1 MRVLSAPGAAPSAWA
16 QWWPVVLGLGLMYAP
31 TYVALWRDT
40 WTSDDQAHGP
50 IVVAISLWLLWR
62 QRARFASL
70 EQASSWVAGGAL
82 LLIGV
87 LAYVLGRSQN
97 IPLFD
102 VGSQI
107 PVLAGVVLCAHGWP
121 GLRLTWFPILLLAF
135 VVPLPGVLLD
145 WVTGPLKELVSV
157 LTERILYALGYPI
170 ARDGVTLAI
179 GPYQLLV
186 ADACSGL
193 HSMYSLTAL
202 GLLYVYLTRP
212 EGYWRKAILI
222 LSIWPIAFAG
232 NLVRVLVLVLVTY
245 YFGDAA
251 GQGFLHGFAG
261 LLLFLVALALLF
273 VLDWLLRLIHR
284 PPAARYA

>member
-1 MRVLSAPGAAPSAWA
+1 MRSLSAPEPALSPWT
-16 QWWPVVLGLGLMYAP
+16 QWWPVVLGLVLMYAP
-31 TYVALWRDT
+31 TYTVLWRDT

-62 QRARFASL
+62 QRARFANL
-70 EQASSWVAGGAL
+70 DCASSWAAGGAL
-82 LLIGV
+82 LLFGV
-87 LAYVLGRSQN
+87 CVYVLGRSQN

-107 PVLAGVVLCAHGWP
+107 PVLAGIVLCAYGWP
-121 GLRLTWFPILLLAF
+121 GLRLAWFPILLLAF

-145 WVTGPLKELVSV
+145 WLTGPLKEYVSA
-157 LTERILYALGYPI
+157 LTEHILYALGYPI
-170 ARDGVTLAI
+170 AREGVTLAI

-232 NLVRVLVLVLVTY
+232 NLVRVLILVLVTY
-245 YFGDAA
+245 HFGDAA

-261 LLLFLVALALLF
+261 LLLFLVALGLLF
-273 VLDWLLRLIHR
+273 VLDWVLRLIHR
-284 PPAARYA
+284 APATRFA

>member
-1 MRVLSAPGAAPSAWA
+1 MRARVALGPALSTWVE
-16 QWWPVVLGLGLMYAP
+16 WWPVAVGLVLMYAP
-31 TYVALWRDT
+31 TYAMLWRDT
-40 WTSDDQAHGP
+40 WGADDQAHGP
-50 IVVAISLWLLWR
+50 IVVGISLWLLGRER
-62 QRARFASL
+62 QRFASM
-70 EQASSWVAGGAL
+70 ERAPSWVAGSAL
-82 LLIGV
+82 LLVGV
-87 LAYVLGRSQN
+87 LAYVLGRSQG

-107 PVLAGVVLCAHGWP
+107 PVLAALVLCAYGWR
-121 GLRLTWFPILLLAF
+121 GLRLAWFPIFLLLF
-135 VVPLPGVLLD
+135 VVPLPGVLMD
-145 WVTGPLKELVSV
+145 WLTGPLKEYVSV
-157 LTERILYALGYPI
+157 LTERTLYATGYPI

-202 GLLYVYLTRP
+202 GLLYVYLTKP
-212 EGYWRKAILI
+212 KGFWRKAILI

-232 NLVRVLVLVLVTY
+232 NLVRVIILVLVTY

-261 LLLFLVALALLF
+261 LLLFLIALGLLF
-273 VLDWLLRLIHR
+273 ALDSLLRLIHR
-284 PPAARYA
+284 APAAHYA